1 MKYIKGF
8 KKRSPKGKDL
18 NIFVRF
24 GGLNLKKQKGF
35 SNDPKTFHSPPSNR
49 GFYAMPKVAQELFLI
64 GSMDVYQ
71 PGVVPIW
78 KDKYDYDEFEK
89 RRKISLSSIRKEFVK
104 TSGNIWHHLQDYVS
118 NNEILDSNGSWI
130 KTDINVW
137 KKAFSKMSL
146 NHRYG
151 EDSFSVKDINK
162 SKGIM
167 GYYSKDHCEVFFDE
181 KV

>member
-1 MKYIKGF
+1 
-8 KKRSPKGKDL
+8 
-18 NIFVRF
+18 
-24 GGLNLKKQKGF
+24 
-35 SNDPKTFHSPPSNR
+35 
-49 GFYAMPKVAQELFLI
+49 MPKVAQELFLV
-64 GSMDVYQ
+64 GSIDVYQ

-104 TSGNIWHHLQDYVS
+104 TSGNIWHHLTDYVS

-167 GYYSKDHCEVFFDE
+167 GYYSKDHPSFAKFTHRKRKKLSHAKYLSDLRIRCRTRSRGGCNGLHQPKLFCARSCALAAFRESSSA
-181 KV
+181 

>member
-104 TSGNIWHHLQDYVS
+104 TSGNI
-118 NNEILDSNGSWI
+118 
-130 KTDINVW
+130 
-137 KKAFSKMSL
+137 
-146 NHRYG
+146 
-151 EDSFSVKDINK
+151 
-162 SKGIM
+162 
-167 GYYSKDHCEVFFDE
+167 
-181 KV
+181 